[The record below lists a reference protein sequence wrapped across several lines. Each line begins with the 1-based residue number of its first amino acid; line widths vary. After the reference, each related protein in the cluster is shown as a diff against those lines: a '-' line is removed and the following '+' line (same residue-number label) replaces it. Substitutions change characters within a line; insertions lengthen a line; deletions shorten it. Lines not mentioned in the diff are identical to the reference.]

1 MRPALVHKTARRTS
15 GPVQAMRGDCLRAA
29 PAVRGGK
36 TRKIVAAS
44 DPGGLLYRILYYS
57 IRARVRG
64 GERMWGW
71 FVSWFSQATPPVQ
84 AALVG
89 GSVAAV
95 VSLLVAIINQLSVRS
110 MQKEKLDFDRELAER
125 KVNAD
130 IALAEKKFA
139 LDQALASWKRRSDLA
154 EQALINFYEART
166 ILRRARLGR
175 REEG

>member
-1 MRPALVHKTARRTS
+1 
-15 GPVQAMRGDCLRAA
+15 
-29 PAVRGGK
+29 
-36 TRKIVAAS
+36 
-44 DPGGLLYRILYYS
+44 
-57 IRARVRG
+57 
-64 GERMWGW
+64 MWGW